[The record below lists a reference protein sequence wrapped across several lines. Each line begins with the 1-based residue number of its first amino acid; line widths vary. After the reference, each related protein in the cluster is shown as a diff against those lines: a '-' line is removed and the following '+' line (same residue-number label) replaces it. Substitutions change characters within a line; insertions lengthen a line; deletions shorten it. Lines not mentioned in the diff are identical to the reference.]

1 MKITSVKHLSRGLVS
16 ALLMALVSPAWALT
30 PIEVAKLIASDG
42 GPYDNFGYSVAVDG
56 DTALIGARVSGD
68 GGPAVRIGLAYVFTR
83 TAGVWTEQAKLTA
96 SNVVSDFFFGVS
108 ASVAVEGDTALIG
121 TCGRDTCSAYVFIRS
136 AGVWKQQA
144 NLTASD
150 GSRDDDFGLSVAI
163 DGDIAL
169 IGAHYD
175 DDNGD
180 DSGSVYVFTRSAGIW
195 TEQAKLTASD
205 AAPFDNFGE
214 GVALDG
220 ETALIGATGDDD
232 KGSRSGSVYVFT
244 HSAGVWKEQAKL
256 TASDGSRDDVFGLSV
271 ALDGDTALL
280 GVQFDDDNGISSGSA
295 YVFTRRA
302 GVWAQQAK
310 ITQNDAVRLAGFGKS
325 VALDGDTALIGASDG
340 SILTGNNDSAYIF
353 TRNAGAW
360 TQQAKLNASD
370 SIGDK
375 LFGGSVALD
384 GDTALVGSRYGYDV
398 DNDIVSGGAV
408 YVFSVITETI
418 VTTDIK
424 PGSETN
430 NINPNSN
437 GLVAVAILTGGEF
450 DALQLDPDTAKFG
463 PGEATV
469 ERYTV
474 TDVDSDGDQDLLLHF
489 RIQEAGIACADA
501 QATLVGEL
509 YDGTE
514 ITGTDSITTVG
525 CQGDALIEAE
535 FMVLSDGYAVEANA
549 DASGGQ
555 IIRRRET
562 GGYPAQAST
571 VFAGAAGSYDIEV
584 AYFDELDGQSSLAFL
599 LNGAML
605 DQWITD
611 EDPRCR
617 DCASPNAR
625 TLRTRVVARGVR
637 LSPGDEIA
645 LQGTG
650 DYYEYARFDN
660 ITLSR
665 VGLETLEAEDMI
677 LDDGYVVEA
686 NADASGGQIIRRR
699 ETGGYPAQAST
710 VFAGAAGSYD
720 IEVAYF
726 DELDGQSSLAFL
738 LSGAMLDQWIADEDP
753 RCRDCASPNAR
764 TLRTRVVARGV
775 RLSPGDEIALQ
786 GTGDYYEY
794 ARFDNITLSRV
805 GLETL
810 EAEDMILDDG
820 YVVEANADASGGQII
835 RRRETG
841 GYPAQASTVF
851 AGAAGSYD
859 IEVAYFDE
867 LDGQSS
873 LAFLLS
879 GAMLDQWIA
888 DEDPRCRD
896 CASPNA
902 RTLRTRVVARGVRL
916 SPGDEI
922 ALQGTGEHY
931 EYARF
936 DKITLAPVGVT
947 TLEAEMM
954 TLDDGFVVEANAAA
968 SGGQIIRGNRAADS
982 VPGQA
987 SAAFMGTTGTY
998 DIRVTYFDEYDG
1010 ISTLAVYL
1018 NDQLLA
1024 QWLADENP
1032 ACRDCASPNEKTLRS
1047 RVVATGIEISTGD
1060 EIRLESTVNQYEYGR
1075 FDKIDFTPTLS
1086 P

>member
-1 MKITSVKHLSRGLVS
+1 MKITSVKRLSHGLIG
-16 ALLMALVSPAWALT
+16 ALIMALVSTAWALT

-42 GPYDNFGYSVAVDG
+42 GPYDDFGYSVAVDG

-68 GGPAVRIGLAYVFTR
+68 GGFAVRTGLAYVFTR

-96 SNVVSDFFFGVS
+96 SNVVSDFFFGL
-108 ASVAVEGDTALIG
+108 SVAVEGDTALIG
-121 TCGRDTCSAYVFIRS
+121 ACGRDTCSAYVFTRS
-136 AGVWKQQA
+136 AGVWKEQA
-144 NLTASD
+144 KLTASD

-232 KGSRSGSVYVFT
+232 NGSRSGSVYVFT

-256 TASDGSRDDVFGLSV
+256 TTSDGSRDDVLGGSV

-340 SILTGNNDSAYIF
+340 NIFTGNNDSAYIF

-418 VTTDIK
+418 VTIDIK

-430 NINPNSN
+430 NINHNSN
-437 GLVAVAILTGGEF
+437 GLVAVAILTADAF
-450 DALQLDPDTAKFG
+450 DALQVDQDTAKFG
-463 PGEATV
+463 PSGAIA
-469 ERYTV
+469 ERYSV
-474 TDVDSDGDQDLLLHF
+474 VDVDRDGDEDLLLHF
-489 RIQEAGIACADA
+489 RTQQTGIGCTDT
-501 QATLVGEL
+501 QATLVAEL
-509 YDGTE
+509 YDGTD

-525 CQGDALIEAE
+525 CIPKAVIEAE
-535 FMVLSDGYAVEANA
+535 SMALSGGYAVEDNA
-549 DASGGQ
+549 AASGGQ
-555 IIRRRET
+555 LIRRRNA
-562 GGYPAQAST
+562 GGQPATASAR
-571 VFAGAAGSYDIEV
+571 FAGSAGVYDIEV
-584 AYFDELDGQSSLAFL
+584 GYFDESDGMSSLAFL
-599 LNGAML
+599 LNGELL
-605 DQWITD
+605 DQWVAD
-611 EDPRCR
+611 EDPGCR
-617 DCASPNAR
+617 DCASPNER
-625 TLRTRVVARGVR
+625 TLRSRVVARDIRLSPGDELTLQGTGEHYEYARFDNITLSPVGFSALEAELMTLSGGYAVEDNAAASGGQLIRRLGAGGYPALAHTGYAGRAGVYDIEVGYFDESDGRSSLAFLLNGELLDQWIADEDPACRDCASPNERTFRTRVVARGIR
-637 LSPGDEIA
+637 LVPGDELA

-660 ITLSR
+660 IALSPA
-665 VGLETLEAEDMI
+665 GFNTLEAEDM
-677 LDDGYVVEA
+677 
-686 NADASGGQIIRRR
+686 
-699 ETGGYPAQAST
+699 
-710 VFAGAAGSYD
+710 
-720 IEVAYF
+720 
-726 DELDGQSSLAFL
+726 
-738 LSGAMLDQWIADEDP
+738 
-753 RCRDCASPNAR
+753 
-764 TLRTRVVARGV
+764 TR
-775 RLSPGDEIALQ
+775 
-786 GTGDYYEY
+786 
-794 ARFDNITLSRV
+794 
-805 GLETL
+805 
-810 EAEDMILDDG
+810 
-820 YVVEANADASGGQII
+820 
-835 RRRETG
+835 
-841 GYPAQASTVF
+841 
-851 AGAAGSYD
+851 
-859 IEVAYFDE
+859 
-867 LDGQSS
+867 
-873 LAFLLS
+873 
-879 GAMLDQWIA
+879 
-888 DEDPRCRD
+888 
-896 CASPNA
+896 
-902 RTLRTRVVARGVRL
+902 
-916 SPGDEI
+916 
-922 ALQGTGEHY
+922 
-931 EYARF
+931 
-936 DKITLAPVGVT
+936 
-947 TLEAEMM
+947 
-954 TLDDGFVVEANAAA
+954 DDGFVVEANTAA
-968 SGGQIIRGNRAADS
+968 SGGLIIRGNSAADAT
-982 VPGQA
+982 PGQA
-987 SAAFMGTTGTY
+987 SAAFMGSEGQY
-998 DIRVTYFDEYDG
+998 DITVTYFDEYDG
-1010 ISTLAVYL
+1010 ISSMAVFL

-1032 ACRDCASPNEKTLRS
+1032 ACRDCASPNESTRRS
-1047 RVVATGIEISTGD
+1047 RVVATGIEISPGD
-1060 EIRLESTVNQYEYGR
+1060 EIRLESTVNHYEYGR
-1075 FDKIDFTPTLS
+1075 FDKIDFTRVLS